1 MPEPVAGQPPPTT
14 TIQQE
19 ITLAGQRRIN
29 LIWEYTQA
37 AIAII
42 MVMTTAAAS
51 LKVVFFPNAGD
62 LGVPPVLS
70 GFCGLVIGSYFQR
83 TNHMNIGGVGRKA
96 TDDERYIGR

>member
-42 MVMTTAAAS
+42 MVLATAAAS
-51 LKVVFFPNAGD
+51 LKSVFFPGTGD
-62 LGVPPVLS
+62 TGVPPALT

-96 TDDERYIGR
+96 TDGEQYIGR